1 MTVPKEIVDALAAGA
16 AALITALVG
25 VAIAALN
32 AWRRKLEQE
41 RAVQAAEVAVRAVE
55 QTKGGAPGIEKLEAA
70 KRIAPAASDAMI
82 EAAVHALPKGC
93 KCDELS

>member
-55 QTKGGAPGIEKLEAA
+55 QTKGGALGAEKLYAA
-70 KRIAPAASDAMI
+70 KQLAPKASSAMI
-82 EAAVHALPKGC
+82 EAAVKELKDGLP
-93 KCDELS
+93 